1 MTGSVDSCK
10 TPQHPLPENVLY
22 RSRIEIC
29 RILRMLAKNRN
40 SIFAEIGSGW
50 TFVSHIL
57 AVDSRKGHFVISY
70 CANKLLNSKLLEL
83 PSLKFTSSHRDAHF
97 MFEVSNPAETRLA
110 GQPAIRFALPDTLIL
125 YHRREYPRLPV
136 PAEASLRCIA
146 DAGGIAP
153 FESHITD
160 ITHDGFGCILYNC
173 DIKLEPGAVLK
184 GCRIIIPG
192 GKAVV
197 ADLELRYIMTIP
209 LPDGTLANRAGLR
222 FIQRP
227 DEIAELV
234 NFFIQNLD
242 NNPDILKL

>member
-10 TPQHPLPENVLY
+10 TPQRTLPQNVLY

-29 RILRMLAKNRN
+29 RILRTLAKSRN
-40 SIFAEIGSGW
+40 SIFSEIGGGW

-57 AVDSRKGHFVISY
+57 FVDSRKGYFVISY

-83 PSLKFTSSHRDAHF
+83 RSLKFTANNQDAHF
-97 MFEVSNPAETRLA
+97 MFGVSNPAETRFKS
-110 GQPAIRFALPDTLIL
+110 QPAIQFALPDTLIL
-125 YHRREYPRLPV
+125 YHRREYPRLPIS
-136 PAEASLRCIA
+136 AEASLRCIA

-160 ITHDGFGCILYNC
+160 ITHDGFGCILYDR

-184 GCRIIIPG
+184 GCRVIIPG

-209 LPDGTLANRAGLR
+209 LPDGTLVNRAGLR
-222 FIQRP
+222 FIQKP
-227 DEIAELV
+227 NEIAELI
-234 NFFIQNLD
+234 NFFIRNLD
-242 NNPDILKL
+242 NN

>member
-1 MTGSVDSCK
+1 M
-10 TPQHPLPENVLY
+10 PENVLY

-29 RILRMLAKNRN
+29 RILRTLAKNRS
-40 SIFAEIGSGW
+40 SIYAEIGGSW
-50 TFVSHIL
+50 TFVTHIL
-57 AVDSRKGHFVISY
+57 AVDSRKGYFIISY
-70 CANKLLNSKLLEL
+70 CANKLLNSKLLKL
-83 PSLKFTSSHRDAHF
+83 SSLKFTASHRDVHF
-97 MFEVSNPAETRLA
+97 VFEVSNPTETRFA
-110 GQPAIRFALPDTLIL
+110 VQPAIQFALPNMLIL
-125 YHRREYPRLPV
+125 YHRRESPRLPV

-160 ITHDGFGCILYNC
+160 ITHDGFGCILYDC
-173 DIKLEPGAVLK
+173 DIKLEPGVVLK

-192 GKAVV
+192 GKAVI

-209 LPDGTLANRAGLR
+209 LSDGTLANRAGLR

-227 DEIAELV
+227 DEIAELI
-234 NFFIQNLD
+234 NFFIRNLD

>member
-1 MTGSVDSCK
+1 MSAPVNPGK
-10 TPQHPLPENVLY
+10 PALPENVLY

-29 RILRMLAKNRN
+29 RILRALVKGQS
-40 SIFAEIGSGW
+40 SIFSEIGGGW

-57 AVDSRKGHFVISY
+57 FVDSRKGYFVISY

-83 PSLKFTSSHRDAHF
+83 RSLRFTASNQDAHF
-97 MFEVSNPAETRLA
+97 MFGVSNPVETRFK
-110 GQPAIRFALPDTLIL
+110 GQPAIQFTLPNSLIL

-136 PAEASLRCIA
+136 PVEASLRCVA

-160 ITHDGFGCILYNC
+160 ITHDGFGCILYNR

-184 GCRIIIPG
+184 GCRIIIPS